1 MKKTTLALGL
11 FAAMSASALAQQGP
25 VPKDIP
31 HLDHVFLIMMENHG
45 YREIRG
51 NPNAAFINQYA
62 KSANLA
68 NNYFAIAHPSLTN
81 YLEIVGGSNFGVH
94 SDNYPDWHNVSCTP
108 NLASKTVPTDNP
120 SSPNIC
126 PLSGTET
133 DAATD
138 AIDTTNETTG
148 RPGVLNIDGIQSI
161 P

>member
-45 YREIRG
+45 YREIMG

-68 NNYFAIAHPSLTN
+68 NNYFAVAHPSLTN
-81 YLEIVGGSNFGVH
+81 YLEVVGGSNFGVH
-94 SDNYPDWHNVSCTP
+94 TDNYPDWHNKNCTT
-108 NLASKTVPTDNP
+108 NLASGTVATDNP
-120 SSPNIC
+120 ASPLIC
-126 PLSGTET
+126 PIARVGT
-133 DAATD
+133 DAATP
-138 AIDTTNETTG
+138 AIDFTNETQG
-148 RPGVLNIDGIQSI
+148 QPGGININGKQ
-161 P
+161 

>member
-68 NNYFAIAHPSLTN
+68 NNYFAVAHPSLTN
-81 YLEIVGGSNFGVH
+81 YLEVVGGSNFGVH
-94 SDNYPDWHNVSCTP
+94 SDNDPDFHNASCSPDIVAGTS
-108 NLASKTVPTDNP
+108 NTDNP
-120 SSPNIC
+120 ASPNIC
-126 PLSGTET
+126 PIAGSGMDAET
-133 DAATD
+133 PV
-138 AIDTTNETTG
+138 IDYANETQG
-148 RPGVLNIDGIQSI
+148 PPGNINV
-161 P
+161 